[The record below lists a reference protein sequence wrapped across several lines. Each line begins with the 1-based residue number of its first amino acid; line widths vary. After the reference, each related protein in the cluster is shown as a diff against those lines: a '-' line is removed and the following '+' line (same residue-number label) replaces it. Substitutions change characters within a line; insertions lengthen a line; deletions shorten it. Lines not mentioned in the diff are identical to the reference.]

1 MLFLYKIT
9 EMNTLEH
16 NKLENILHE
25 GLSNSM
31 SYQEYRALMDEL
43 VATQSTT
50 GLDKS
55 EEIVAYTALNEQRMK
70 RWDKT
75 LKVSDEAQQK
85 IASFKGDVTWL
96 VLTESW
102 CGDAAHVTPVI
113 HKVAELN
120 PNITLRMVLRDD
132 NDALMQQFLTNGGK
146 SIPKLIMIDNITGE
160 VVNTFGPRPTAATQL
175 VEDYKAEHGSL
186 TPEFKETLQ
195 AWYNKDK
202 GQNTIADLLRLLGL

>member
-1 MLFLYKIT
+1 
-9 EMNTLEH
+9 MNTLEH

-25 GLSNSM
+25 GLNNSM
-31 SYQEYRALMDEL
+31 SYQEYRALMAEL

-75 LKVSDEAQQK
+75 LKVSDETQQK
-85 IASFKGDVTWL
+85 IASFKGDITWL

>member
-1 MLFLYKIT
+1 
-9 EMNTLEH
+9 MNTLEH

-25 GLSNSM
+25 GLNNSM
-31 SYQEYRALMDEL
+31 SYQEYRALMAEL